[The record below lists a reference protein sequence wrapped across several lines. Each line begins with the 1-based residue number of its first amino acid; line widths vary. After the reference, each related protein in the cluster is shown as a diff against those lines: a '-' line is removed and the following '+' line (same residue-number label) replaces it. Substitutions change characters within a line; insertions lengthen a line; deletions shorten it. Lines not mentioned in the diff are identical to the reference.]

1 MNALWLVTLLPRTD
15 SPKLSLPRSTLAR
28 THDFQSDVQLRQPV
42 ASHTGDQ
49 SWTHLNYG

>member
-1 MNALWLVTLLPRTD
+1 MNALSLVTLCVYQTVR
-15 SPKLSLPRSTLAR
+15 SLSLPRSTLAR